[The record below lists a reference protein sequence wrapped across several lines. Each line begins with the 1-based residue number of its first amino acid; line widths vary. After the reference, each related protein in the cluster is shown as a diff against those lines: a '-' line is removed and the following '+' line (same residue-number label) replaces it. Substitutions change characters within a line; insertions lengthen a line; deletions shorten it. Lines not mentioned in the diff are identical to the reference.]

1 MQAKVARHRAHK
13 GRKKTAKEEFHIDI
27 AECGLSLSY
36 ARAGAKCVCTRGER
50 QQKQRDLQSPQ
61 HLCCEGSESKGK
73 SKTLKYK
80 LIIINS
86 QYNLFHIRSHEM
98 QIDRNFHTKY

>member
-1 MQAKVARHRAHK
+1 MYRRLARKAK
-13 GRKKTAKEEFHIDI
+13 GREE
-27 AECGLSLSY
+27 EE
-36 ARAGAKCVCTRGER
+36 ARAYSEVLECDRGARGCQMCAHSHEA
-50 QQKQRDLQSPQ
+50 KDNKNKDLQSPQ
-61 HLCCEGSESKGK
+61 HYILCAEPESKGK
-73 SKTLKYK
+73 MLKYK